1 MIRFKIINLLF
12 VMNTVTIW
20 TDGSCLH
27 NPGPGGWAFIIEY
40 QDIEYEVSCCSD
52 GTTTNNEMELTAIIK
67 ALEFLYNHDNH
78 DNHDIPHNK
87 LNKIS
92 VMSDSNYAVCGINE
106 WIDRWIQSASKSKPR
121 PNWTLWKKL
130 YSLKNTI
137 VKKANLSFKWVKAH
151 STNEMNN
158 RVDKLARQRA
168 EENN

>member
-1 MIRFKIINLLF
+1 MIRFKIIYMLF
-12 VMNTVTIW
+12 AMHSTTIW

-40 QDIEYEVSCCSD
+40 QDFEYEVSCCSD

-67 ALEFLYNHDNH
+67 ALEFLYNDH
-78 DNHDIPHNK
+78 HDIPID
-87 LNKIS
+87 KITKIT
-92 VMSDSNYAVCGINE
+92 VMSDSNYAVRGINE
-106 WIDRWIQSASKSKPR
+106 WIDRWISSESKSKQR
-121 PNWTLWKKL
+121 PNWILWKKL

-158 RVDKLARQRA
+158 RVDQLARQRA